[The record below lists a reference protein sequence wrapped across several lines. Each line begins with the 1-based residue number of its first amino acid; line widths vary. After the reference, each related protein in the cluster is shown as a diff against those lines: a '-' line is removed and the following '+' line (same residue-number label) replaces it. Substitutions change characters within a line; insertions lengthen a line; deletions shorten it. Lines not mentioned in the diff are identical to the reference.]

1 MYIDV
6 NSLKVL
12 FIFLKKQVV
21 LIPVFVRGDYILWPS
36 VHSNV
41 LNKLVVQKKT
51 VSSFIVHADINICS
65 SRAQVLQS
73 YHDQYLTF

>member
-12 FIFLKKQVV
+12 FIFLRKQVM

-51 VSSFIVHADINICS
+51 VPSLYMQTLTSVHLELRFCS
-65 SRAQVLQS
+65 PTVTSI
-73 YHDQYLTF
+73 